1 MYVMTCNNLTKTY
14 GHTMAL
20 DHLNFSIE
28 SGRII
33 GLLGPNG
40 SGKTTLIKL
49 ANNSNIGCHPDLWN
63 ESGKRKPCPG

>member
-33 GLLGPNG
+33 
-40 SGKTTLIKL
+40 
-49 ANNSNIGCHPDLWN
+49 
-63 ESGKRKPCPG
+63 